1 MFNKKQSK
9 QVVAIS
15 LIVAAVSMVAVFLS
29 VCIRKKSLAKAL
41 LAVAAMEG
49 AVGTF
54 ILWQQS
60 FEERR
65 AAMPRFSFDG
75 PDAELFDADEADEV
89 EDQMGEVLG
98 SCSATDRQPAGKP
111 IFTIPVDEE
120 TTEADFL
127 NG

>member
-9 QVVAIS
+9 QVLAIS
-15 LIVAAVSMVAVFLS
+15 LIVAAISMVAVFLS

-41 LAVAAMEG
+41 LAVASMEG
-49 AVGTF
+49 AIGTF

-65 AAMPRFSFDG
+65 AAAPRFSFDG
-75 PDAELFDADEADEV
+75 PNDELFDEAEAEEV
-89 EDQMGEVLG
+89 EDHMDEVLG
-98 SCSATDRQPAGKP
+98 GHTATDREPAGKP

-127 NG
+127 S